1 MKNKKILNCSAKE
14 LIDNY
19 DINKNNN
26 EYKQIMNIFE
36 AVCKELN
43 LTDYERK
50 CKILNDAFENMK
62 NNENL
67 KFNDKITNSFII
79 IK

>member
-36 AVCKELN
+36 TVCKELN

-50 CKILNDAFENMK
+50 CEILNDMFENIK
-62 NNENL
+62 NNKNL
-67 KFNDKITNSFII
+67 KFNDKITSSFIA